1 MLKSNFL
8 ASVYDHPVSDESAM
22 VKLISTFKAINKAI
36 TTLTFTENFCNLDRS
51 VNIMLG
57 RNNRL

>member
-8 ASVYDHPVSDESAM
+8 VLVYDHPVGDESEM
-22 VKLISTFKAINKAI
+22 VKLISSFKTINKAI
-36 TTLTFTENFCNLDRS
+36 TTLIITENFYNLDRS